1 WLATLPGATGATT
14 ATYGGITLTVRGD
27 ADHQYAYGVD
37 GPILVLGDVQ
47 SVHDVIDTKGSG
59 GLAASDGFKQALAA
73 YHGDHLAFAYGDVK
87 GLIDAAQKA
96 NPQAATTLD
105 QALLAKLPAWF
116 ATSVRADGND
126 LVADVAHPTVA
137 GSPGLKDH
145 PSSLAG
151 HLPANTILEM
161 ETHDLG
167 TSITNALKVYADSP
181 AYKDGLKAVTD
192 ALDRVGGIDSF
203 TSWLGDATVAV
214 TRDGAT
220 YGGGVVIALPDA
232 TSADTARGKLASLK
246 NLASLAGAGTA
257 TVTDAAYDGATITT
271 IDFGDLSKLA
281 PGASLP
287 GGLGGGK
294 ASLSFTLS
302 NGLVVFGVGGDGFV
316 KAVLDTKAGSS
327 LADQAR
333 YKTAIDAVGG
343 ANVSQ
348 GYLDLRAV
356 IDAVV
361 SQLPA
366 DQKAKY
372 ESDVR
377 PYLDPLQSFSLAG
390 HAGDVQHAISVL
402 TVGK

>member
-1 WLATLPGATGATT
+1 
-14 ATYGGITLTVRGD
+14 
-27 ADHQYAYGVD
+27 
-37 GPILVLGDVQ
+37 
-47 SVHDVIDTKGSG
+47 
-59 GLAASDGFKQALAA
+59 
-73 YHGDHLAFAYGDVK
+73 
-87 GLIDAAQKA
+87 
-96 NPQAATTLD
+96 
-105 QALLAKLPAWF
+105 
-116 ATSVRADGND
+116 
-126 LVADVAHPTVA
+126 
-137 GSPGLKDH
+137 
-145 PSSLAG
+145 
-151 HLPANTILEM
+151 
-161 ETHDLG
+161 
-167 TSITNALKVYADSP
+167 
-181 AYKDGLKAVTD
+181 VTD
-192 ALDRVGGIDSF
+192 A
-203 TSWLGDATVAV
+203 
-214 TRDGAT
+214 T
-220 YGGGVVIALPDA
+220 Y
-232 TSADTARGKLASLK
+232 
-246 NLASLAGAGTA
+246 N
-257 TVTDAAYDGATITT
+257 GATITT

-294 ASLSFTLS
+294 AAVSFTLS

-372 ESDVR
+372 DSDVR
-377 PYLDPLQSFSLAG
+377 PYLDPLQSLSLAG